1 MKNIRGVTTGAKHL
15 ETPELC
21 PVICVAHCNVPVE
34 KDITL
39 WDRLLTFKYGD
50 PRRII
55 TSSMSLKR
63 VRNVG
68 SL

>member
-34 KDITL
+34 RHYPVGQVTYIQI
-39 WDRLLTFKYGD
+39 
-50 PRRII
+50 RRSQKNHNFIYE
-55 TSSMSLKR
+55 S
-63 VRNVG
+63 
-68 SL
+68 